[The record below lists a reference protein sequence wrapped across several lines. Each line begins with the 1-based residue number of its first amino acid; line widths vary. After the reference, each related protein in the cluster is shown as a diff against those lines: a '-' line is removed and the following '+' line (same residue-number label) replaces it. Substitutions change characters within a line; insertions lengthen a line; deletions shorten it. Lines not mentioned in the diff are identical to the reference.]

1 MLCVNQDRMM
11 ARALNP
17 TFSFLGA
24 FANAF
29 PGWIAGALRRL
40 APLAL
45 LLAVAWPATGQAQSR
60 IKDIANFEGIR
71 ENLLVGYGLVVGLNG
86 TGDDLDSAPFTRESL
101 IGMLQRLGINA
112 RDDDLDTANVAAVM
126 VTANLPPF
134 ARHGTRID
142 ITVSALGGADSLLGG
157 TLLVSPLLAAD
168 GEVYAVAQGSI
179 AVAGF
184 SAEGDGQSVTKG
196 VPTSGRIPNGAIVER
211 EIAFDMAELKT
222 VKISLRN
229 PDLTTARRLADK
241 INAFLKTP
249 AARSTDPGTVLLEVP
264 ERSCGLDSEL
274 VGEDP
279 ARCLVGLEG
288 LRLAPGPVEGQ
299 DQLRPES
306 LAKSVGVSELLEL
319 ADQLAVAAQSKVGV
333 EPFAEGDEVELF
345 EPGAGFGR
353 ERSVRELG
361 EWRAAPKLERAA
373 TRGRRLARPA
383 RLQRLAAAREQ
394 RAVASN
400 RALREGKGPASPPVS
415 GINTEAWQVPE
426 VPSDLRHPGI
436 EITGPVSI
444 TNMFINALNPGPE
457 GMRAEGDLDD
467 DEDSASDRARS
478 SVPSS
483 GAAGKKDRP
492 GGGYEPEPQP
502 QS

>member
-1 MLCVNQDRMM
+1 M

-24 FANAF
+24 FANAY
-29 PGWIAGALRRL
+29 PARIAGALRRL
-40 APLAL
+40 VPLVL
-45 LLAVAWPATGQAQSR
+45 LLAAAWPAAGQAQSR

-126 VTANLPPF
+126 VTANLPAF

-142 ITVSALGGADSLLGG
+142 ITVSALGSADSLLGG

-196 VPTSGRIPNGAIVER
+196 VPTSGRIPNGAIIER

-229 PDLTTARRLADK
+229 PDLTTARRLAEK
-241 INAFLKTP
+241 VNTFLGIP

-264 ERSCGLDSEL
+264 
-274 VGEDP
+274 
-279 ARCLVGLEG
+279 ARYKGNTVALLTDIE
-288 LRLAPGPVEGQ
+288 
-299 DQLRPES
+299 QLRV
-306 LAKSVGVSELLEL
+306 KV
-319 ADQLAVAAQSKVGV
+319 DQLARVVINERSGVIVMGENVRISTVAIAQGNLTIRITETAQVSQPSPFSNTGTTETVPRTSIDV
-333 EPFAEGDEVELF
+333 EEEAQRKLAVLAEGV
-345 EPGAGFGR
+345 
-353 ERSVRELG
+353 S
-361 EWRAAPKLERAA
+361 
-373 TRGRRLARPA
+373 
-383 RLQRLAAAREQ
+383 LQEMVNGL
-394 RAVASN
+394 
-400 RALREGKGPASPPVS
+400 
-415 GINTEAWQVPE
+415 
-426 VPSDLRHPGI
+426 
-436 EITGPVSI
+436 
-444 TNMFINALNPGPE
+444 NALGIGPRD
-457 GMRAEGDLDD
+457 MITILQA
-467 DEDSASDRARS
+467 
-478 SVPSS
+478 VK
-483 GAAGKKDRP
+483 AAGALQA
-492 GGGYEPEPQP
+492 EIEVM
-502 QS
+502 